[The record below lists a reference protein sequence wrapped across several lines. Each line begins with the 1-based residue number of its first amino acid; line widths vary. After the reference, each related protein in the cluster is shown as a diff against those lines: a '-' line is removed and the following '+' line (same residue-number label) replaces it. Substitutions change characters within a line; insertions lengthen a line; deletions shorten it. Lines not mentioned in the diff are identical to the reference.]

1 MSAYFVFIREKT
13 LDQAELEIYRQK
25 VAATFAGYTGKLL
38 TTSYG
43 RYEVL
48 EGAATEGVIIAE
60 FATMDEARA
69 WYDSP
74 AYKEV
79 REHRFKGGIYRGLL
93 VEGA

>member
-1 MSAYFVFIREKT
+1 MSAYFIFTREKT
-13 LDQAELEIYRQK
+13 LDQAELEVYRQK
-25 VAATFAGYTGKLL
+25 VAATFAGHTVKLL
-38 TTSYG
+38 AAHG

-48 EGAATEGVIIAE
+48 EGAEIEGVVIAE
-60 FATMDEARA
+60 FATMDDAKT

-79 REHRFKGGIYRGLL
+79 REHRFKGGVYRGLL